1 MIALLH
7 GLARQGRLML
17 VLGLVVGILAPRL
30 AKELAPF
37 IFPMIVF
44 LLFLSTL
51 RVDVLRAFPAWADV
65 PGYLGITLMM
75 QVAFPM
81 GAIGLLAVMGA
92 LTSILGI
99 GMVLVLA
106 AAPLTGSPGLTLM
119 VGGDPAPALRQLI
132 IGTMLLPLTVL
143 PVFWVM
149 PVFGSP
155 AVVAIAAAKL
165 LGVIAVAGGLGLI
178 LRRCFSFFQ
187 SFQGE
192 RAVEGLITVVMTVV
206 VVGLM
211 SAVGPALLTASPE
224 LWRTLAVVFGLN
236 FGAQITIFLGV
247 TRFGRAEAAPALAV
261 IGGNR
266 NLALFLGALPANTAS
281 DLLLF
286 IGCYQ
291 VPMYVTPLVM
301 APLMRLLKRRMSDMP
316 S

>member
-1 MIALLH
+1 LIALLH
-7 GLARQGRLML
+7 ALARHGRLLL
-17 VLGLVVGILAPRL
+17 VLGLIVGILAPGL
-30 AKELAPF
+30 AEKLAPF
-37 IFPMIVF
+37 IFPMVVF

-51 RVDVLRAFPAWADV
+51 RVDVLRAFPAWGDV
-65 PGYLGITLMM
+65 PSYFGITLAM
-75 QVAFPM
+75 QVVLPM
-81 GAIGLLAVMGA
+81 LAIGVLGVMGG

-99 GMVLVLA
+99 GVVLVLA

-155 AVVAIAAAKL
+155 VVVALAAAKL

-178 LRRCFSFFQ
+178 LRRRVGFFQ

-192 RAVEGLITVVMTVV
+192 RAVEGLITGIMAVV

-211 SAVGPALLTASPE
+211 SAVGPALLTASPA
-224 LWRTLAVVFGLN
+224 LWSTLILVCGLN
-236 FGAQITIFLGV
+236 FGAQILIFLAMH
-247 TRFGRAEAAPALAV
+247 RFRRAEAAPALA
-261 IGGNR
+261 IIAGNR
-266 NLALFLGALPANTAS
+266 NLALFLGALPADTAS

-291 VPMYVTPLVM
+291 VPMYITPLVM
-301 APLMRLLKRRMSDMP
+301 GPVMRSLGARASHGEG
-316 S
+316 

>member
-1 MIALLH
+1 
-7 GLARQGRLML
+7 ML
-17 VLGLVVGILAPRL
+17 VLGLIVGILAPGL
-30 AKELAPF
+30 AETLAPL

-51 RVDVLRAFPAWADV
+51 RVDVLRAFPAWGDV
-65 PGYLGITLMM
+65 PGYVGITLAM
-75 QVAFPM
+75 QMVLPM
-81 GAIGLLAVMGA
+81 LAIGVLGVMGG

-99 GMVLVLA
+99 GVVLVLA

-143 PVFWVM
+143 PVFWMM

-155 AVVAIAAAKL
+155 VGVAFAAAKL

-178 LRRCFSFFQ
+178 LRRRVVFFQ

-192 RAVEGLITVVMTVV
+192 KAVEGLITWVMAVV

-211 SAVGPALLTASPE
+211 SAVGPALLTASPT
-224 LWRTLAVVFGLN
+224 LWSTLILVCGLN
-236 FGAQITIFLGV
+236 FGAQILIFLGMR
-247 TRFGRAEAAPALAV
+247 RFRREEAAPALAI

-266 NLALFLGALPANTAS
+266 NLALFLGALPAETAS

-291 VPMYVTPLVM
+291 VPMYITPLVM
-301 APLMRLLKRRMSDMP
+301 GPLMRALGARVWDGDA
-316 S
+316 

>member
-1 MIALLH
+1 
-7 GLARQGRLML
+7 ML
-17 VLGLVVGILAPRL
+17 VLGLVVGILVPEA
-30 AKELAPF
+30 AKGLAPM

-44 LLFLSTL
+44 LLFLTTL
-51 RVDVLRAFPAWADV
+51 RVDVFHAFPAWTDV
-65 PGYLGITLMM
+65 PGYVAITLSM
-75 QVAFPM
+75 QVVMPM
-81 GAIGLLAVMGA
+81 VAIGA
-92 LTSILGI
+92 LGLGGGLSSTLGI
-99 GMVLVLA
+99 GVVLVLA

-149 PVFGSP
+149 PVFGGP
-155 AVVAIAAAKL
+155 AMVAIAAAKL
-165 LGVIAVAGGLGLI
+165 LGVIAVAGLLGLI
-178 LRRCFSFFQ
+178 LRRHMGFFQ

-192 RAVEGLITVVMTVV
+192 RAVEGLITAVMAVV

-211 SAVGPALLTASPE
+211 SAVGPALLTANPD
-224 LWRTLAVVFGLN
+224 LWCTLALVFGLN
-236 FGAQITIFLGV
+236 FGAQIVAFFAVG
-247 TRFGRAEAAPALAV
+247 RYGRAGAAPPLA
-261 IGGNR
+261 IIAGNR
-266 NLALFLGALPANTAS
+266 NLALFLGALPVDTAA

-301 APLMRLLKRRMSDMP
+301 GPVMRRRSKRVSDTG